1 MILQRM
7 DLPADVAQ
15 GMVEFVHNQASLL
28 QGTGAPLP
36 LLQLLRGMN
45 DETWMVIEGSET
57 VTETVKGARPGEAT
71 ADLIFIFLFA
81 RVTMEA
87 REALR
92 SSEFQM
98 LLPYSSGGWLS
109 DACGRDAVTDAL
121 ESCMPTTSC
130 MGFCTNHLFS
140 LWGLLNLPL
149 SRCTQS
155 PENMGLTSTKALA
168 KLKQSLH

>member
-57 VTETVKGARPGEAT
+57 VTETVKGAHSG
-71 ADLIFIFLFA
+71 
-81 RVTMEA
+81 
-87 REALR
+87 
-92 SSEFQM
+92 
-98 LLPYSSGGWLS
+98 PYL
-109 DACGRDAVTDAL
+109 
-121 ESCMPTTSC
+121 
-130 MGFCTNHLFS
+130 HLFVCPGHHGS
-140 LWGLLNLPL
+140 EGGLAFVGIPNAPPVFLWWMAFRRLWQGC
-149 SRCTQS
+149 R
-155 PENMGLTSTKALA
+155 
-168 KLKQSLH
+168 H